1 MGRRQRGR
9 ICGRGA
15 SRATSSLSPSGQ
27 SCPRKTC
34 RNTVTVAV
42 HRATPLD
49 RNNTH
54 TVCLRLQLLPAP
66 PPPHTVLFDAEI
78 STPSNFTI
86 LVYCRPGSSQAE
98 GEGFDT
104 HSPAGD
110 TKMIYWFYRFS
121 IKRVLYRTL
130 QNMMIWKS
138 PFVVL
143 IQISIIF
150 RC

>member
-66 PPPHTVLFDAEI
+66 PPSPLTTLTALFDAEI
-78 STPSNFTI
+78 STPANFTI
-86 LVYCRPGSSQAE
+86 LAYCRPGSSQAE

-104 HSPAGD
+104 HSPG
-110 TKMIYWFYRFS
+110 R
-121 IKRVLYRTL
+121 
-130 QNMMIWKS
+130 
-138 PFVVL
+138 
-143 IQISIIF
+143 
-150 RC
+150 